1 MKLCDLLNFSMVSK
15 RFYNISR
22 VNKKFTSAMAFS
34 KSILNFDADYFD
46 FLKSELLFLWKEIKK
61 KFQERIFKN
70 TFVFSLTDTV
80 AQ

>member
-1 MKLCDLLNFSMVSK
+1 M
-15 RFYNISR
+15 
-22 VNKKFTSAMAFS
+22 TFS
-34 KSILNFDADYFD
+34 KSILNFDADCFD
-46 FLKSELLFLWKEIKK
+46 FLKSELLFLRKEIKK

>member
-1 MKLCDLLNFSMVSK
+1 M
-15 RFYNISR
+15 
-22 VNKKFTSAMAFS
+22 TFS

-46 FLKSELLFLWKEIKK
+46 FLKSELLFLRKEIKK